1 MTIKELPESERPY
14 EKLQIYGAEKL
25 SNAELLAI
33 IIKTGNKDETSLDLA
48 CIILNLN
55 KKNNNLRDVLNSS
68 IEEFMTVKGIG
79 KAKAIQLVAVSEIAK
94 KGIFMLFQ
102 NPLEIAG
109 VTNAEMLRLA
119 LSERGIHKSIFE
131 FNKELNEVLKKV
143 GLPKEFLH
151 RGINERMSGG
161 ERKKNEM
168 LHLYILKPKL
178 IILDEL
184 DSGLDIDSLKSIT
197 KNLKEYKKENN
208 CSIIIITHHLN
219 ILEGLKPDK
228 VHIINDGKI
237 AVSGDYNLAKK
248 IEKEGFSGAFNINA
262 GEENE

>member
-1 MTIKELPESERPY
+1 M
-14 EKLQIYGAEKL
+14 LQIKNL
-25 SNAELLAI
+25 TVNS
-33 IIKTGNKDETSLDLA
+33 KDKKEILKD
-48 CIILNLN
+48 LNLEIN
-55 KKNNNLRDVLNSS
+55 DNEVHVIMGQNGTGKSTLCKTILGDRINYD
-68 IEEFMTVKGIG
+68 VKGKIIYDG
-79 KAKAIQLVAVSEIAK
+79 ENITDLPVSEIAK

-102 NPLEIAG
+102 NPLEIPG

-119 LSERGIHKSIFE
+119 LNERGMHKSIFE
-131 FNKELNEVLKKV
+131 FNKELNEVIKKID
-143 GLPKEFLH
+143 LPKEFLH

-168 LHLYILKPKL
+168 LHLYMLKPKL
-178 IILDEL
+178 IMLDEL

-197 KNLKEYKKENN
+197 KTIKEYKKENN

-237 AVSGDYNLAKK
+237 AVSGNYDLAKK
-248 IEKEGFSGAFNINA
+248 IEKEGFSGAFNISA

>member
-1 MTIKELPESERPY
+1 MLKIKNLTVS
-14 EKLQIYGAEKL
+14 
-25 SNAELLAI
+25 S
-33 IIKTGNKDETSLDLA
+33 KDKKEILKD
-48 CIILNLN
+48 LNLEIN
-55 KKNNNLRDVLNSS
+55 ENEVHVIMGQNGTGKSTLCKTILGDRINFD
-68 IEEFMTVKGIG
+68 VKGKITYENED
-79 KAKAIQLVAVSEIAK
+79 ITNMPVSEIAK

-131 FNKELNEVLKKV
+131 FNKELNEVLQKV

>member
-1 MTIKELPESERPY
+1 MLKIKNLTVS
-14 EKLQIYGAEKL
+14 
-25 SNAELLAI
+25 S
-33 IIKTGNKDETSLDLA
+33 KDKKEILKD
-48 CIILNLN
+48 LNLEIN
-55 KKNNNLRDVLNSS
+55 ENEVHVIMGQNGTGKSTLCKTILGDRINFD
-68 IEEFMTVKGIG
+68 VKGKITYENED
-79 KAKAIQLVAVSEIAK
+79 ITNMPVSEIAK

-197 KNLKEYKKENN
+197 KNLKEYKNENN

>member
-1 MTIKELPESERPY
+1 MLKVKNLTVSSKDKKEIL
-14 EKLQIYGAEKL
+14 
-25 SNAELLAI
+25 
-33 IIKTGNKDETSLDLA
+33 KD
-48 CIILNLN
+48 LNLEIN
-55 KKNNNLRDVLNSS
+55 ENEVHVIMGQNGTGKSTLCKTILGDRINFD
-68 IEEFMTVKGIG
+68 VKGKITYENED
-79 KAKAIQLVAVSEIAK
+79 ITNIPVSEIAK

>member
-1 MTIKELPESERPY
+1 MLKVKNLTVSSKDKKEIL
-14 EKLQIYGAEKL
+14 
-25 SNAELLAI
+25 
-33 IIKTGNKDETSLDLA
+33 KD
-48 CIILNLN
+48 LNLEIN
-55 KKNNNLRDVLNSS
+55 ENEVHVIMGQNGTGKSTLCKTILGDRINFD
-68 IEEFMTVKGIG
+68 VKGKITYENED
-79 KAKAIQLVAVSEIAK
+79 ITNMPVSEIAK

-197 KNLKEYKKENN
+197 KNLKEYNNENN
-208 CSIIIITHHLN
+208 
-219 ILEGLKPDK
+219 
-228 VHIINDGKI
+228 
-237 AVSGDYNLAKK
+237 
-248 IEKEGFSGAFNINA
+248 
-262 GEENE
+262 

>member
-1 MTIKELPESERPY
+1 MLKIKNLTVS
-14 EKLQIYGAEKL
+14 
-25 SNAELLAI
+25 S
-33 IIKTGNKDETSLDLA
+33 KDKKEILKD
-48 CIILNLN
+48 LNLEIN
-55 KKNNNLRDVLNSS
+55 ENEVHVIMGQNGTGKSTLCKTILGDRINFDV
-68 IEEFMTVKGIG
+68 TG
-79 KAKAIQLVAVSEIAK
+79 KITYENEDITNMPVSEIAK